1 MTQSSLSKQLRRLR
15 RKQHLRQIDIAREL
29 NIVRQTYS
37 NYETG
42 HRIPPLETLLELAD
56 FYQVPVDYLLRE
68 DAPQKL
74 ASFMYPISDTEKT
87 ILTAYRSFP
96 PLFQREYLEYTQ
108 LKSRIASVQK
118 KNRKTA
124 SGRKRK

>member
-15 RKQHLRQIDIAREL
+15 RKKHLRQADIAREL

-42 HRIPPLETLLELAD
+42 NRLPSLETLMNLAD
-56 FYQVPVDYLLRE
+56 FYQVPVDFLLRE
-68 DAPQKL
+68 DGPQKL

-87 ILTAYRSFP
+87 ILTAFRSFP

-108 LKSRIASVQK
+108 LKSRIASSQK
-118 KNRKTA
+118 RNRKTA
-124 SGRKRK
+124 AGGKRK